1 MTTLE
6 ITDHARAL
14 VKGRV
19 VLPGDPDWETA
30 RTPWNLSVDQHPAA
44 VVEATDVADVQAV
57 ITLATRGGLR
67 VAPQATGHG
76 SEALGPLDDAV
87 LLKTASMRSVAID
100 PAKRIARVQAGA
112 LAADVA
118 VAAGAHGLAPVLG
131 LAPTVGVAGL
141 TLGGGI
147 GWLSRAY
154 GLACNNVEAFTVVLA
169 SGEQLRVDADGEPDL
184 FWALRGGGG
193 RGAIVTAVE
202 LKTHPIGE
210 VSAGMLAWP
219 AEHAGDVLEQFW
231 RLTLEA
237 PESFSA
243 VFRYLSLP
251 PVEAVPAPLRGRRV
265 VAVIAT
271 HLGTERDGA
280 RLIGTL
286 RSSGSALLDTFAPI
300 GVADLVR
307 VAGDPEEPVPGRGDG
322 FMIERIDAELV
333 QTVADLIER
342 DDLAPL
348 VMLEVRQLGGALAQS
363 PAGHGALGSLPGG
376 FSVFASGAVIGA
388 DASQAIDAQL
398 DALRLRLAPWITPQA
413 LLNSSRAGTD
423 PSDGFDPETW
433 DRLSAVRDRFD
444 PNGLILSNREP

>member
-6 ITDHARAL
+6 IADHARAL
-14 VKGRV
+14 IKGRV
-19 VLPGDPDWETA
+19 VLPGDPDWEAA

-44 VVEATDVADVQAV
+44 VVEAADVADVQAV
-57 ITLATRGGLR
+57 IELATQGGLR

-76 SEALGPLDDAV
+76 SESLGPLDGAV
-87 LLKTASMRSVAID
+87 LLKTTSMRAVAID

-118 VAAGAHGLAPVLG
+118 LAAGAHGLAPVLG

-141 TLGGGI
+141 TFGGGI

-154 GLACNNVEAFTVVLA
+154 GLACNNVHAFTVVLA
-169 SGEQLRVDADGEPDL
+169 SGEQRRVDADSEPAL

-193 RGAIVTAVE
+193 PGAIVTALE

-231 RLTLEA
+231 RLTLDA

-251 PVEAVPAPLRGRRV
+251 PVETVPAPLRGRRV
-265 VAVIAT
+265 VAVIAA

-286 RSSGSALLDTFAPI
+286 RSSGPTLVDTFAPI

-307 VAGDPEEPVPGRGDG
+307 VAGDPEAPVPGRGDG
-322 FMIERIDAELV
+322 FMIERIDPELV
-333 QTVADLIER
+333 RIVADLIAR
-342 DDLAPL
+342 DGLAPL
-348 VMLEVRQLGGALAQS
+348 VMLELRQLGGALAQP
-363 PAGHGALGSLPGG
+363 PAGHGALASLPGG

-388 DASQAIDAQL
+388 EDRLAIDAQL
-398 DALRLRLAPWITPQA
+398 DALRERLAPWITPRA
-413 LLNSSRAGTD
+413 LLSSSRAGTD
-423 PSDGFDPETW
+423 PAEGFDSDTW
-433 DRLSAVRDRFD
+433 DRLSAIRERFD
-444 PNGLILSNREP
+444 PSGLILGNREP